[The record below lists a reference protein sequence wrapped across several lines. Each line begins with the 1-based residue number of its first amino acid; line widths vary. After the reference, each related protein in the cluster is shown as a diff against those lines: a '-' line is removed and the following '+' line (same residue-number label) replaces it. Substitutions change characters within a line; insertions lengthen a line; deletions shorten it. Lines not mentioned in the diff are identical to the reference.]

1 MDMKSLRVVC
11 FICEWN
17 EGRSPHLEMSVR
29 LKLKAHGSTVETV
42 SAGFSQAD
50 GINPLRKAF
59 LLGVGV
65 PVSEVDAH
73 KSTIFG
79 KDHLR
84 ADLFLVAELS
94 MKEKLLGM
102 WPELKGR
109 VMTVKGFAQGMTPD
123 TENISNE
130 EARMEDAGGKGI
142 DSKLELYVE
151 HEKLARQVAE
161 RILDIDGLL
170 PKRRIS
176 LHDLY

>member
-1 MDMKSLRVVC
+1 
-11 FICEWN
+11 
-17 EGRSPHLEMSVR
+17 
-29 LKLKAHGSTVETV
+29 
-42 SAGFSQAD
+42 
-50 GINPLRKAF
+50 
-59 LLGVGV
+59 
-65 PVSEVDAH
+65 
-73 KSTIFG
+73 
-79 KDHLR
+79 
-84 ADLFLVAELS
+84 

-102 WPELKGR
+102 WLELKGR

-170 PKRRIS
+170 PKRRIF